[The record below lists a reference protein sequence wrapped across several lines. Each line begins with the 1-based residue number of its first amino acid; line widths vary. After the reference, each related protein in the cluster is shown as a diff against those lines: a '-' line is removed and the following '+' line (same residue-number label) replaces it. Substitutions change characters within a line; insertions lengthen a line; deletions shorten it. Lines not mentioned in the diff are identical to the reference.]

1 MYGGMFFSW
10 GIIIIIS
17 FEGVLRMGVR
27 SIFLCMWRGEGDVI
41 RNGVPI
47 HGTI

>member
-1 MYGGMFFSW
+1 MFFSW

-27 SIFLCMWRGEGDVI
+27 SIFLCVCVCGGGGDVI